1 MIGKLVR
8 AWALAAPLLLG
19 AAHSSALVI
28 DTGPGTDSGG
38 VLSAGP
44 DNPLG
49 AGFEQSLAVRFT
61 LADATTIASV
71 KGWMSNRGAVGDALT
86 ASIYTSNGYAPGA
99 RLYSASFQLGSSV
112 PSWMGATG
120 LDWSLAAGAYWVVF
134 EGRAGQVGV
143 ASFAAGVPNPLDAYR
158 WMAPSLGDYWS
169 SLVPA
174 YRWGVQISDVAAV
187 PEPGSLLMLLAGLAL
202 VAVTLQRR
210 RVPH

>member
-8 AWALAAPLLLG
+8 AWALAAPLLLS

-28 DTGPGTDSGG
+28 DTGPGADSGG
-38 VLSAGP
+38 VLASGP

-61 LADATTIASV
+61 LADATTITSV

-86 ASIYTSNGYAPGA
+86 ASIYTSAGSVPGS
-99 RLYSASFQLGSSV
+99 RLYSSAFQLGASA
-112 PSWMGATG
+112 PSWTGATG
-120 LDWSLAAGAYWVVF
+120 LDWQLAAGAYWVVF
-134 EGRAGQVGV
+134 EGVAGQVGV
-143 ASFAAGVPNPLDAYR
+143 ASFASGVPHPLDTYR
-158 WMAPSLGDYWS
+158 WMAPSLGDYWNN
-169 SLVPA
+169 LVPA

-187 PEPGSLLMLLAGLAL
+187 PEPGSLLMLLAGLGL

-210 RVPH
+210 RAPR